1 MVLVWLINGFLALFV
16 ISALGYMFRQGR
28 RDRKARRTT
37 RELRI
42 SPMSG
47 LAMGAMLLG
56 FQAIVHPQVRN
67 MIVEEQ
73 RKEAFKDE
81 GDNDLIGM
89 LFRHDL
95 QRIRRGEDI
104 DHLTVRVGP

>member
-1 MVLVWLINGFLALFV
+1 MVLAWLINGFLALFV

-47 LAMGAMLLG
+47 LVMGAMLLG

-73 RKEAFKDE
+73 KEEAFKDE
-81 GDNDLIGM
+81 GDNEPIAL
-89 LFRHDL
+89 LFRHHL
-95 QRIRRGEDI
+95 RQIRKGQDI
-104 DHLTVRVGP
+104 DHLTVRVDP

>member
-1 MVLVWLINGFLALFV
+1 MVLAWLINGFLALFV
-16 ISALGYMFRQGR
+16 ISAAAHMFRQGR

-47 LAMGAMLLG
+47 LVMGAMLLG

-73 RKEAFKDE
+73 REEAFKDE
-81 GDNDLIGM
+81 GENEPIDM
-89 LFRHDL
+89 LFRRDL
-95 QRIRRGEDI
+95 RRIRKGEDI
-104 DHLTVRVGP
+104 DHLTVRAGS